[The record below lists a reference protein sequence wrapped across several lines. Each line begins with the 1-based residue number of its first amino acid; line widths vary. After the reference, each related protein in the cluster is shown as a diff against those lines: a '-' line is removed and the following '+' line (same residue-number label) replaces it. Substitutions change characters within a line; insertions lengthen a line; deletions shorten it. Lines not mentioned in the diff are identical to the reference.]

1 MAPKFKGL
9 YNKKER
15 IVKKSGK
22 DKSKM
27 NSIHSLQLLIK
38 NHLKLQK
45 KKEKEKFLSFK
56 NLNNLTMHLI
66 MEKRLKNVLKNMKN
80 KKMKSQFKT

>member
-1 MAPKFKGL
+1 MVPKFKGL
-9 YNKKER
+9 YSKKER

-27 NSIHSLQLLIK
+27 NSIHSRQLLIK
-38 NHLKLQK
+38 NLLKLQK

-66 MEKRLKNVLKNMKN
+66 IGKRLKNVLKNMKN
-80 KKMKSQFKT
+80 KKMKFQFKT

>member
-1 MAPKFKGL
+1 MALKFKGL
-9 YNKKER
+9 YRKKER

-38 NHLKLQK
+38 NHLKL
-45 KKEKEKFLSFK
+45 
-56 NLNNLTMHLI
+56 
-66 MEKRLKNVLKNMKN
+66 
-80 KKMKSQFKT
+80 

>member
-9 YNKKER
+9 YSKKER
-15 IVKKSGK
+15 IVKKNGK

-56 NLNNLTMHLI
+56 NLNNLKMHLI
-66 MEKRLKNVLKNMKN
+66 IEKRLKNVLKNMKN

>member
-1 MAPKFKGL
+1 MALKFKGL
-9 YNKKER
+9 YSKKER

-66 MEKRLKNVLKNMKN
+66 MEKRLKNALKNMKN